1 MKIEGTVA
9 LVTGGASGIG
19 KAICKTLLQRGAK
32 VCELFQ
38 DCENKA
44 SKITGHNE
52 LMSAI
57 FGVKY
62 FEMIQPVQCFY
73 ETICSGNRQRF
84 REGIIENLD

>member
-19 KAICKTLLQRGAK
+19 KAVCKILLQRGAK
-32 VCELFQ
+32 VCEPFQ
-38 DCENKA
+38 DCESNA
-44 SKITGHNE
+44 SKITGHYD

-62 FEMIQPVQCFY
+62 FEIIQPV
-73 ETICSGNRQRF
+73 
-84 REGIIENLD
+84 